1 MSQESFQG
9 YLGGVWDSWMV
20 FGGPRRNMWGSRRI
34 FRDPRE
40 VSGGGVVTGVYLEF
54 LVGI

>member
-9 YLGGVWDSWMV
+9 YLRGVWDSWTV